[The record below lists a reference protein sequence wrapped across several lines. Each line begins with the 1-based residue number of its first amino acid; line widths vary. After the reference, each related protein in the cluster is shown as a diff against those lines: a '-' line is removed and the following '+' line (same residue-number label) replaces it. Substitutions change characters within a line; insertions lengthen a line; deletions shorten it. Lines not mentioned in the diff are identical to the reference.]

1 MKRFLL
7 ALALL
12 LLPSVA
18 AAQCNGVFAPNTVC
32 GTVAGGIPG
41 QVSNSVFTGVPGG
54 TNGQIQYNAA
64 GVFGGFT
71 QSGDCTTTTST
82 GVTIC
87 TKTNNVAFVP
97 SATTDTTNATNIA
110 SGTLAAA
117 RLPSGVSA
125 NVLNTQTANYTIAN
139 TDCGKNVQAG
149 TGSTGNFTITLPA
162 VGGFATN
169 CSVLITNGDTAR
181 GKKLSGFPADMA
193 ATWGNL
199 GPLQSVG
206 VQIVNGAWATYYN
219 PGRWQ
224 TSGETFFVDPSAGS
238 DLNDGLAAGSGNAF
252 LTIGHAINVF
262 YASVSHNYG
271 PVPTINVLSGST
283 VTESLVI
290 TGQPV
295 GVDGVLIQG
304 NGGAFTW
311 NASSTFCVEV
321 GDMAIVQFNN
331 VTFACGSGAQ
341 THFAVFGHNQA
352 VVDLGTGIT
361 FGNQGSN
368 GDDIHCDFQTQIN
381 LNNSYTITGTKANHI
396 NMISH
401 CATSYSSITVTASA
415 TPTIGVFI
423 KAYGGSYMNAFS
435 ATYSGA
441 YTAGMKQWDVQGNSV
456 LLNDGTTI
464 PGSVAGTSGTGGQ
477 VCANC

>member
-1 MKRFLL
+1 
-7 ALALL
+7 
-12 LLPSVA
+12 
-18 AAQCNGVFAPNTVC
+18 
-32 GTVAGGIPG
+32 
-41 QVSNSVFTGVPGG
+41 
-54 TNGQIQYNAA
+54 
-64 GVFGGFT
+64 
-71 QSGDCTTTTST
+71 
-82 GVTIC
+82 
-87 TKTNNVAFVP
+87 
-97 SATTDTTNATNIA
+97 
-110 SGTLAAA
+110 
-117 RLPSGVSA
+117 
-125 NVLNTQTANYTIAN
+125 
-139 TDCGKNVQAG
+139 
-149 TGSTGNFTITLPA
+149 
-162 VGGFATN
+162 
-169 CSVLITNGDTAR
+169 
-181 GKKLSGFPADMA
+181 MA

-271 PVPTINVLSGST
+271 NVPTINVLSGST